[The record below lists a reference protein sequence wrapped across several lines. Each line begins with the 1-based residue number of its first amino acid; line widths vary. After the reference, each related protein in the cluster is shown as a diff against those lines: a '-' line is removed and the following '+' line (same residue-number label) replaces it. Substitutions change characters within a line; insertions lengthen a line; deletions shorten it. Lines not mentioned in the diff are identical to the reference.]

1 MIAPTIDSLWSAA
14 LGYFFGSIPLS
25 FIIVKVFLDGL
36 DIRTVGSK
44 NVGGRNVIR
53 SFKYKGKSNNVAYT
67 MGLIVAIFDIL
78 KGYFAMWLSQYL
90 SYNFGNNDPWSICFA
105 GIFAILGHNWPIWLL
120 SHGGRGVA
128 TTLGNLMF
136 FNPIFFLIWLATFF
150 LLSFP
155 LMYSA
160 IVYITSFIVMGVILY
175 FWPWYVSPMVT
186 ELKNDPNLGF
196 LSMIMLF
203 GITLVVLSRQKSNFM
218 KIKNGE
224 AKRMKLWKIFQGK
237 ADEALK

>member
-1 MIAPTIDSLWSAA
+1 
-14 LGYFFGSIPLS
+14 
-25 FIIVKVFLDGL
+25 
-36 DIRTVGSK
+36 
-44 NVGGRNVIR
+44 
-53 SFKYKGKSNNVAYT
+53 
-67 MGLIVAIFDIL
+67 
-78 KGYFAMWLSQYL
+78 
-90 SYNFGNNDPWSICFA
+90 
-105 GIFAILGHNWPIWLL
+105 
-120 SHGGRGVA
+120 
-128 TTLGNLMF
+128 MF

-186 ELKNDPNLGF
+186 ELKTDPNLGF
-196 LSMIMLF
+196 ISMIMLF